1 MTLSPSMLWSVVST
15 PRNHS
20 ETNMATVAS
29 RERMCEMCVI
39 RSVMKGSERSVGVF
53 EVVERFEVVP

>member
-1 MTLSPSMLWSVVST
+1 MLWSVVST